1 MIPTDRLGLYLGF
14 WLCAENRTKWVQRPK
29 CVTEINI
36 GRMDVWSKYPNI
48 SEWLKNSESRIAQ
61 VGKRFQINLVFPL
74 LYVYHFF
81 LFYFPSAGSQGWC
94 SSAWGWPCPAALGVT
109 ARTGGSLTCNCP
121 GQIRP
126 ESGKIN
132 IIYCQ
137 MKEIWIV
144 RNRDKI
150 KTPPASAPLLSFLGS
165 ASLLPAKLFC
175 PPQPQPGA
183 PPGSVLSGL
192 LFCFHSCLP
201 SCFSSP
207 LPSARQFFLSQ
218 MCPPGVLRAQLC
230 PVLGQLCKWQ
240 CQPLGTEHWSA
251 LH

>member
-1 MIPTDRLGLYLGF
+1 MCHWNKYWQNGCVIKISKYIR
-14 WLCAENRTKWVQRPK
+14 
-29 CVTEINI
+29 VTEEL
-36 GRMDVWSKYPNI
+36 RV
-48 SEWLKNSESRIAQ
+48 KNSPGREKISNKSSIPSSSC
-61 VGKRFQINLVFPL
+61 LPL
-74 LYVYHFF
+74 F

-109 ARTGGSLTCNCP
+109 ARTGGSLTCDCP

-132 IIYCQ
+132 LIYCQ

-165 ASLLPAKLFC
+165 VSLLSPKLFC

-207 LPSARQFFLSQ
+207 LLSARQFFLSQ

-240 CQPLGTEHWSA
+240 CQPLGTEHWST